1 MPAVLRPVVKLFTSL
16 SLTVTL
22 ILLSI
27 ILVLAATL
35 DQVNLGLLAVQ
46 GKYFRTFFVFAHPF
60 GSEVSVPIFPG
71 GYLLGGLL
79 LVNLLGGYVC
89 RFQFAWKKTGI
100 ILTHAGLI
108 ILLVGELLT
117 GLWQRDSQMQIREGE
132 TSRYSEDFNL
142 NELAFIDITDAI
154 NDYTV
159 SVPEALVADGGTIQD
174 GNLPFQVCVVR
185 YLPNATLQK
194 RGHISDPTLPSATA
208 GAGTSIAVT
217 AAHVTQK
224 PDERNTP
231 AAFVEV
237 IGADGPLGVWL
248 VSPSLETP
256 QQFTYRDRVW
266 QLALRAKRYHNP
278 YGITLLKVTHEVY
291 PGSGIPKNFASRI
304 RVRSDDGQDDREVVV
319 FMNNPLR
326 YRGLTYYQYQM
337 NKAEGLTVFQIVR
350 NPSWALPYVA
360 CLMMGAG
367 LAVQFCI
374 HLFGFVQLRRRSAP
388 LAAPVT

>member
-1 MPAVLRPVVKLFTSL
+1 MPAVLRSVVKSFTSL

-22 ILLSI
+22 ILFSI
-27 ILVLAATL
+27 LLVLAATL

-46 GKYFRTFFVFAHPF
+46 EKYFRTFFVFAHPF
-60 GSEVSVPIFPG
+60 GSAVSVPIFPG

-79 LVNLLGGYVC
+79 LVNLVAVHLR
-89 RFQFAWKKTGI
+89 RFRVAWKNAGI
-100 ILTHAGLI
+100 ILTHAGLVF
-108 ILLVGELLT
+108 LLVGELLT

-154 NDYTV
+154 NDYAV
-159 SVPEALVADGGTIQD
+159 SVPEALVADGGTIQH
-174 GNLPFQVCVVR
+174 GSLPFQVRVVR
-185 YLPNATLQK
+185 YLPNATLQG
-194 RGHISDPTLPSATA
+194 RGHVSDPTLQAATA
-208 GAGTSIAVT
+208 GAGTSVAVMP
-217 AAHVTQK
+217 APVTHK
-224 PDERNTP
+224 PNERNTP

-248 VSPSLETP
+248 VSPALEAT
-256 QQFTYRDRVW
+256 QQFTYRDRAW
-266 QLALRAKRYHNP
+266 QLALRAKRYYNP
-278 YGITLLKVTHEVY
+278 YGITLLKLTHDVY
-291 PGSGIPKNFASRI
+291 PGSDIPKNFASRI
-304 RVRSDDGQDDREVVV
+304 RVRSDDGHDDREVVV

-337 NKAEGLTVFQIVR
+337 NKAEGLTGFQIVR

-374 HLFGFVQLRRRSAP
+374 HLFGFVRLHRRSAP
-388 LAAPVT
+388 IAAPVT